1 MDNIKDALL
10 RFTNAAM
17 LAKKIDAALAE
28 HGYGETPYAEIF
40 GEISEGI
47 YALLEEHTERFS
59 DSATSSML
67 NAPCLNNERRAACL
81 AYVYRQNHGQP
92 RPNTIEPDEMRE
104 MVKENS
110 GYMHE
115 TPEGDWS

>member
-1 MDNIKDALL
+1 MSEIRDALL

-17 LAKKIDAALAE
+17 LAKKIDAALTE

-47 YALLEEHTERFS
+47 YALIGEHTGKFA
-59 DSATSSML
+59 DSVTYAML
-67 NAPCLNNERRAACL
+67 NAPLLNNERRASCL
-81 AYVYRQNHGQP
+81 AHAYQQIHSQP
-92 RPNTIEPDEMRE
+92 KPNTIEPDEFHDMA
-104 MVKENS
+104 KKN
-110 GYMHE
+110 GYLRE